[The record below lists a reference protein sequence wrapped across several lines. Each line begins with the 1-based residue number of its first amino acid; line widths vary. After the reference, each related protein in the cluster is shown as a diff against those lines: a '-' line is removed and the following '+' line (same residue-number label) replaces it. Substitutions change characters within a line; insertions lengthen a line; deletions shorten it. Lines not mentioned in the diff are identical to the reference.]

1 VIRRRAGAT
10 PLTVL
15 TPIRAGAEAVLA
27 VRLRALPDGE
37 GSPFHGLPGVHFAR
51 LVVIDRLREGYP
63 GAPLPPS
70 SLAAGYLLFTSTFD
84 GTVAEHLAELRTRLG
99 RRADDIWGHCID
111 YPGHDRQ
118 QQFLK
123 YFLRNR
129 IRENRW
135 HRAYDATVPEIRAAL
150 DLRRRHVK
158 FALRA
163 QGLGE
168 QELREA
174 FRAEFGG

>member
-1 VIRRRAGAT
+1 MTSRRAGAT

-15 TPIRAGAEAVLA
+15 TPIRAGAEAALA
-27 VRLRALPDGE
+27 VHLRTLPEGE
-37 GSPFHGLPGVHFAR
+37 RSPFHQLPGVHFAH
-51 LVVIDRLREGYP
+51 LVVIERLRDDYL

-70 SLAAGYLLFTSTFD
+70 SLAACYLLFTSTFD

-99 RRADDIWGHCID
+99 READDIWGHCIN
-111 YPGHDRQ
+111 YPGHERP
-118 QQFLK
+118 QQFLE

-150 DLRRRHVK
+150 ELRRRHIE

-163 QGLGE
+163 RRLGE
-168 QELREA
+168 QELQEA
-174 FRAEFGG
+174 FLAEFGG

>member
-1 VIRRRAGAT
+1 MTRAGAT

-15 TPIRAGAEAVLA
+15 TPIRAGAEAALA
-27 VRLRALPDGE
+27 AHLRTLPE
-37 GSPFHGLPGVHFAR
+37 GDESPFRRLPGVHFAR
-51 LVVIDRLREGYP
+51 LVVIDGLRNDYL

-84 GTVAEHLAELRTRLG
+84 GTVAEHLAELGIRLG
-99 RRADDIWGHCID
+99 GEADDIWGHCIG
-111 YPGHDRQ
+111 YPGHGTQ
-118 QQFLK
+118 QRFLD

-150 DLRRRHVK
+150 DLRRRHIR
-158 FALRA
+158 FALHARV
-163 QGLGE
+163 LGE
-168 QELREA
+168 QELQEA
-174 FRAEFGG
+174 FLAEFGG